1 MVGTPRQKVKPSLG
15 FQVGP
20 DTKLGRSW
28 ISAAMKVHNELICNP
43 QAQTDCHQSA
53 FSKQYRQWL
62 TQEERW
68 KPSWDERV
76 KRKNTD
82 KVLKGIVTKI
92 KNAERTRTTD
102 CYPSQRCAEFR
113 KWRARN
119 PSYLPAWN
127 EAKWIKQQM
136 ERHDDVIKKA
146 KSSIV
151 TKLHRA

>member
-1 MVGTPRQKVKPSLG
+1 MSTITSY
-15 FQVGP
+15 
-20 DTKLGRSW
+20 
-28 ISAAMKVHNELICNP
+28 
-43 QAQTDCHQSA
+43 
-53 FSKQYRQWL
+53 SK
-62 TQEERW
+62 RW

-82 KVLKGIVTKI
+82 KVLKGIITKI